1 MRQFILRTELN
12 CKALYAYLKQNWQS
26 MANDNKPLAV
36 TVATYKDKR
45 HNQQNRL
52 YWSYLKQIATQAMVE
67 GKQYSDECWHEFFK
81 GHFLGYVD
89 LPDGRKIGE
98 STTKLNVTDFASYVN
113 NVEAYAVTEL
123 GVIFGADNDYK

>member
-1 MRQFILRTELN
+1 
-12 CKALYAYLKQNWQS
+12 

-36 TVATYKDKR
+36 TVATHKDKR

-52 YWSYLKQIATQAMVE
+52 YWQYLNQIAEQAMIE
-67 GKQYSDECWHEFFK
+67 GKKFNAECWHEFFK
-81 GHFLGYVD
+81 MQFLGMVD
-89 LPDGRKIGE
+89 LPNGHKIGE

-113 NVEAYAVTEL
+113 NIEAYAVTEL

>member
-1 MRQFILRTELN
+1 MRQFILREESN
-12 CKALYAYLKQNWQS
+12 AKALYAYLKQNWQS

-52 YWSYLKQIATQAMVE
+52 YWQYLNQIAEQAMID
-67 GKQYSDECWHEFFK
+67 GKRFDADCWHEFFK
-81 GHFLGYVD
+81 MQFLGVVD
-89 LPDGRKIGE
+89 LPNGHKIGE

-113 NVEAYAVTEL
+113 KVEAYAVTEL
-123 GVIFGADNDYK
+123 GVIFEEHQRY